1 MDVLTNVRSLFS
13 QRIQKKHLQFEWDI
27 DPSIPEWLQG
37 DPHRLNQVLI
47 NLVGNAIK
55 FTEKGSIHLGV
66 NIVDR
71 GTPGQLTLSFSV
83 ADTGIGIPAASL
95 PHIFESFSQAG
106 MDVSRRYGGTGLG
119 LAICHQL
126 LQMQGGSITVSSVEG
141 KGSTFTCTLPF
152 GSEPVV
158 NTTRQ
163 VAHSLK
169 DFDGCF
175 KDRRFLVVEDNPVNQ
190 KLMEYVL
197 RKTGAAISVADNG
210 EEALALLKTEE
221 FDLIVMDLQMPG
233 IDGYEA
239 TRRLRND
246 LRLKTPVMAMT
257 ANAITGERIRCLE
270 AGMNDYMSKPF
281 DFREFYTRVAGLL
294 QTSQALPATQSTAV
308 SGDKSYSL
316 SLLEEIGDEE
326 YLQDILQTFLTN
338 LPQQVAELQ
347 TACDATDHD
356 KVFFIAHKL
365 KGTCGMLQAA
375 ALVEKLAL
383 VQQLAKGRSDASVA
397 VAEIA
402 TLVEILLPLLEQEKH
417 RHTLTTSSSN
427 SL

>member
-1 MDVLTNVRSLFS
+1 
-13 QRIQKKHLQFEWDI
+13 
-27 DPSIPEWLQG
+27 
-37 DPHRLNQVLI
+37 
-47 NLVGNAIK
+47 
-55 FTEKGSIHLGV
+55 
-66 NIVDR
+66 
-71 GTPGQLTLSFSV
+71 
-83 ADTGIGIPAASL
+83 
-95 PHIFESFSQAG
+95 
-106 MDVSRRYGGTGLG
+106 
-119 LAICHQL
+119 
-126 LQMQGGSITVSSVEG
+126 
-141 KGSTFTCTLPF
+141 
-152 GSEPVV
+152 
-158 NTTRQ
+158 
-163 VAHSLK
+163 
-169 DFDGCF
+169 
-175 KDRRFLVVEDNPVNQ
+175 
-190 KLMEYVL
+190 MEYVL

-210 EEALALLKTEE
+210 EEALALLTTEE

-294 QTSQALPATQSTAV
+294 QTSQALPAAQSTAV